1 MSTGLLQQLA
11 DYGAFRDEEQGY
23 VDVDDAFAAGNAVF
37 PSGTSLYVVP
47 RPSRRI
53 GVLVAMAVA
62 ILTILSI
69 SVIPLWINNQE
80 TPSAGT
86 IVPTTPVE
94 STPTTIT
101 EFALTP
107 GKWSRVPQDLTVF
120 GGDDGQSGMS
130 SVTVGGPGLVAVGW
144 SKESAAVWT
153 SVDGVTW
160 SRVPYDESVFGGEDI
175 SMRSVTVGGPG
186 LVAVGWDGELIADI
200 PDTDAAVWTSVDGVT
215 WSRVPHNEGI
225 FGAAFMMSVTA
236 GGPGLIAVGMD
247 GPWGDGD
254 AAVWTSVD
262 GFTWSRVP
270 HDEMVFGGVDSQ
282 VIQDVTVG
290 GPGLVAVGMDGGRG
304 PWDNNPGSNAAV
316 WTSVDGVTWSR
327 VLDDDAVFSSGG
339 IQVMLSVATGGP
351 GLVAVGA
358 DLGPPEHRRTPVW
371 TSPDGT
377 RWTRVPDDVTVR
389 GALESVTAG
398 GPGLVA
404 VGSDPTEGN
413 AVWTSVDGIIWSRVP
428 HDRAVFGSWPNGIND
443 VTVGGPGLVAV
454 GGPGLVAVGG
464 HASAA
469 VWVTEEG

>member
-11 DYGAFRDEEQGY
+11 DYGAFHDEEQGY

-80 TPSAGT
+80 APPAGT
-86 IVPTTPVE
+86 IVSTAPVV
-94 STPTTIT
+94 STPTTLT
-101 EFALTP
+101 ESALTA
-107 GKWSRVPQDLTVF
+107 GTWSRVPQDETVF
-120 GGDDGQSGMS
+120 GEAGGMT
-130 SVTVGGPGLVAVGW
+130 SVTAGGPGLVAVGW
-144 SKESAAVWT
+144 NEEGPAVWL
-153 SVDGVTW
+153 SVDGITW

-215 WSRVPHNEGI
+215 WSRVPHDEGI

-236 GGPGLIAVGMD
+236 GGPGLVAVGMD

-304 PWDNNPGSNAAV
+304 PWDNNPESNAAV

-327 VLDDDAVFSSGG
+327 VPDDDAVFSSGG
-339 IQVMLSVATGGP
+339 NPVMLSVTTGGP

-358 DLGPPEHRRTPVW
+358 DFWPPEHRRTAVW

-389 GALESVTAG
+389 GALTSVTAG

-404 VGSDPTEGN
+404 VGIDATEANG
-413 AVWTSVDGIIWSRVP
+413 VWTSVDGITWSRVP
-428 HDRAVFGSWPNGIND
+428 NDISVFGKWPGWITD

-454 GGPGLVAVGG
+454 GSHDDDAAVHGD
-464 HASAA
+464 AA